1 MGQAFTPPSRD
12 FLRELQVLR
21 REVDALKRMP
31 SGSNSI
37 SAGYL
42 APVPACRVYRGSSGI
57 ALATSTSTGVT
68 YTDTELDVW
77 GMHDTATNQ
86 HRVTAPIAGWYS
98 AGAISGIPAAAGG
111 SIREMFFVKN
121 ADGGWTGQRIVESS
135 ALPSSAVPARM
146 SVSTV
151 TFLNAGDW
159 LSCVLFQ
166 NSGGSLTTENTATV
180 RDEFWMCWL
189 GN

>member
-31 SGSNSI
+31 SGAASI

-42 APVPACRVYRGSSGI
+42 APVPACRVYRGSSGMP
-57 ALATSTSTGVT
+57 LATSTSTGVT
-68 YTDTELDVW
+68 YTDDERDTW
-77 GMHDTATNQ
+77 GMHDVAVDQ
-86 HRVTAPIAGWYS
+86 HRVTAPITGWYA
-98 AGAISGIPAAAGG
+98 AGAIAGIPASAGG
-111 SIREMFFVKN
+111 SIREMFLVKN
-121 ADGGWTGQRIVESS
+121 MDGGWNGQRVAESS
-135 ALPSSAVPARM
+135 ALPSSAAPARF
-146 SVSTV
+146 SVCTV
-151 TFLNAGDW
+151 VFLTAGDW

-166 NSGGSLTTENTATV
+166 NSGGTLTSENTSTV